1 MSLEKQIKDTFNNLL
16 NTRNSIEADIP
27 KLIKKLEQLI
37 IRDPLINIVKNS
49 GDFYDLQKFTMES
62 IVININVDDVI
73 YDFKFNENSLFKI
86 SVKDQFAISCFPVY
100 NKIIIEC
107 FKNKIKIFKYRYAR
121 DNVSKILTKIN
132 MQNLKSIFETLA
144 YSIQKI
150 DQTNI
155 METMSQKVIND
166 LKY

>member
-16 NTRNSIEADIP
+16 NTRNNIEADIIN
-27 KLIKKLEQLI
+27 LIKKLEQLI
-37 IRDPLINIVKNS
+37 KRDPLINIVKNS
-49 GDFYDLQKFTMES
+49 GDFYDLQKITMES

-73 YDFKFNENSLFKI
+73 YDFKFKENSLFKI
-86 SVKDQFAISCFPVY
+86 SVKNQFIITCFPVY

-107 FKNKIKIFKYRYAR
+107 FK
-121 DNVSKILTKIN
+121 DKIN
-132 MQNLKSIFETLA
+132 MQNLKSIFEILV